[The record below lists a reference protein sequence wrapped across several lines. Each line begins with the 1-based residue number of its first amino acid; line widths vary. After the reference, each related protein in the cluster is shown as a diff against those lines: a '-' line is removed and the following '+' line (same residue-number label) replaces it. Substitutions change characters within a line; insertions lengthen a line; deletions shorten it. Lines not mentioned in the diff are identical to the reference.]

1 MDPIPLGGQ
10 FGPIKG
16 LDETLKAG
24 QTRRGEA
31 ADKVTGPSF
40 KDVLSREIDRVNEM
54 QLAADRAIEDLAT
67 GKAQNLA
74 EVMTAV
80 EKADLAFKTLMQIRN
95 KLMEAFDELNR
106 MRV

>member
-10 FGPIKG
+10 IGPIKG
-16 LDETLKAG
+16 PDESQKAG
-24 QTRRGEA
+24 RGDA
-31 ADKVTGPSF
+31 AGKVQGPSF
-40 KDVLSREIDRVNEM
+40 KDVLSREMERVNEL

-67 GKAQNLA
+67 GKAENLA

-80 EKADLAFKTLMQIRN
+80 EKADLAFRTLMQIRN
-95 KLMEAFDELNR
+95 KLVDAFEELNR